1 MNLGAQFVGQHLP
14 AIPVALVH
22 AVFNGDNRVS
32 LTQTCQVIGKTLGI
46 EALAFAGQLV
56 LAILVE
62 FGRRTVQGEG
72 HIGTKLVTG
81 LLDRFLDN
89 RQRRFVGGQVG
100 SKTTLITDR
109 CVQALGLKHFFQAV
123 KNLRANTQGF
133 REALGGN
140 RLNHELLDINVVIRV
155 LTTVQNVHHRHRHG
169 KLAGGAIDVGN
180 VRIQRLAQGDCRC
193 LGRSKGNRQNCIGAQ
208 VRLVLGTVEVQHD
221 LIQSTLI
228 SCIFAYQCITDLAV
242 HGFHSLQNTFAKV
255 AGGVTV
261 TQFQRFAGT
270 GRRT

>member
-1 MNLGAQFVGQHLP
+1 MNH
-14 AIPVALVH
+14 
-22 AVFNGDNRVS
+22 
-32 LTQTCQVIGKTLGI
+32 CQCG
-46 EALAFAGQLV
+46 
-56 LAILVE
+56 
-62 FGRRTVQGEG
+62 
-72 HIGTKLVTG
+72 
-81 LLDRFLDN
+81 
-89 RQRRFVGGQVG
+89 FVGGQVG
-100 SKTTLITDR
+100 SKTALVTHR
-109 CVQALGLKHFFQAV
+109 RVQALGLQHFLQAV
-123 KNLRANTQGF
+123 KNLRANTKGF

-155 LTTVQNVHHRHRHG
+155 LATVQDVHHRHRHG
-169 KLAGGAIDVGN
+169 KLAGGTVDVCN
-180 VRIQRLAQGDCRC
+180 VRIQRLAQGDSCS
-193 LGRSKGNRQNCIGAQ
+193 LGRRQGNRQNCVGAQ
-208 VRLVLGTVEVQHD
+208 VGLVLGTVEVQHD